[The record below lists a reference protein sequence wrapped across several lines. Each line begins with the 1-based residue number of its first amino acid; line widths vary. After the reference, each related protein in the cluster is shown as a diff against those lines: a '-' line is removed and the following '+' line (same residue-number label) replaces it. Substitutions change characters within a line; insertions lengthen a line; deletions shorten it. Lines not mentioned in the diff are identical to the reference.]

1 MRDVAGCDERTD
13 RQSAASLIARVGSA
27 AMGRAVAV
35 LDVGGTTIKTGVVTL
50 LGDGETAD
58 EVVVGRSLPT
68 LANDP
73 AEVILDRLAEA
84 TDAALDLA
92 GPRAVGVAI
101 AICGPFDLEAGES
114 HMRGVHKFEDI
125 HGIDLRAALRSR
137 STIGDRPIRFAR
149 DAESAGTGEAIAGA
163 GRDFDRVLTMTVGT
177 GLGTCLTAHA
187 RPVEFVDGFGVEH
200 VGMLET
206 PWGRA
211 DDVLSAYGLANRMG
225 VNMIELRSAVDDPSN
240 ASVVSEHGRRLGSF
254 LAPLVA
260 DFDAHLVVIGGGLS
274 AAFDRFGPALQ
285 SALGATPARPATL
298 GPAGPL
304 LGAATLTFT

>member
-1 MRDVAGCDERTD
+1 
-13 RQSAASLIARVGSA
+13 
-27 AMGRAVAV
+27 MGQVVAV
-35 LDVGGTTIKTGVVTL
+35 LDVGGTSIKTGAVTL
-50 LGDGETAD
+50 LDDGEAGG
-58 EVVVGRSLPT
+58 EVEVGPSLPT
-68 LANDP
+68 LANES
-73 AEVILDRLAEA
+73 AEVILARLAEA

-92 GPRAVGVAI
+92 GPSAVGLAI
-101 AICGPFDLEAGES
+101 AICGPFDLDAGES
-114 HMRGVHKFEDI
+114 RMRGVHKFEDI
-125 HGIDLRAALRSR
+125 HGIDLRAALRERSR
-137 STIGDRPIRFAR
+137 IGDRPIRFAR
-149 DAESAGTGEAIAGA
+149 DAEAAGTGEAVAGA
-163 GRDFDRVLTMTVGT
+163 GRGVDRVLTITVGT
-177 GLGTCLTAHA
+177 GLGTCLTVDA
-187 RPVEFVDGFGVEH
+187 RPVEFADGFGVEH

-211 DDVLSAYGLANRMG
+211 DDVLSAYGLANHLG

-285 SALGATPARPATL
+285 SALGTTPVHPATL